1 VGVLILCRRRRCGV
15 SQRKARRVYVRS
27 TVIERRRFDARKV
40 AVTGAG
46 GFIGNAICRALAA
59 EGAEVR
65 GLELNPET
73 AQRVREAGAEFQACD
88 ITDRPA
94 LDRALEGVEMA
105 VHTAAHIREWGRM
118 EDFVRV
124 NVGGT
129 VKVLD
134 AAERAGAERV
144 LHVSSV
150 VVYGY
155 DHPGE
160 QDEDVFHRTYGIPY
174 IDTKSASDA
183 LACRRGAVV
192 IRPGDVYGPASVPWV
207 LRPLELARAGQLAV
221 PGKGDG
227 IMLPLYIDDL
237 VEAVALGL
245 LDGKPGRPYAAW
257 DGTPVTFED
266 YSNRLADMIGGRR
279 ARRLP
284 RPLLTGVGATME
296 AVAVLRGTVPPF
308 SRNAI
313 TFIDRRGTV
322 STRRIREEL
331 GWEPRVN
338 LDEGMRRT
346 EEWLRAEGLL

>member
-1 VGVLILCRRRRCGV
+1 MGEGP
-15 SQRKARRVYVRS
+15 
-27 TVIERRRFDARKV
+27 RFDGRKV

-46 GFIGNAICRALAA
+46 GFIGNAVCRGMV
-59 EGAEVR
+59 ERGAEVV
-65 GLELNPET
+65 GLEIDGKT
-73 AQRVREAGAEFQACD
+73 AGRVLAAGAAYVRAD
-88 ITDRPA
+88 VADR
-94 LDRALEGVEMA
+94 DSVERAIADAGGVEYV
-105 VHTAAHIREWGRM
+105 VHTAAHVREWGDM
-118 EDFVRV
+118 GDFVRV

-129 VKVLD
+129 RNVLD
-134 AAERAGAERV
+134 AATRASVERV
-144 LHVSSV
+144 LHISSV

-155 DHPGE
+155 DEPGE

-207 LRPLELARAGQLAV
+207 LRPLELANAGQLVV
-221 PGKGDG
+221 PGNGDG
-227 IMLPLYIDDL
+227 IMLPVYIDDL

-245 LDGKPGRPYAAW
+245 SEGTPGRPYAAW
-257 DGTPVTFED
+257 DGEPVTFED
-266 YSNRLADMIGGRR
+266 YFNRFAEMVGGRR

-284 RPLLTGVGATME
+284 RPLLGSLAAAIETIAG
-296 AVAVLRGTVPPF
+296 LRNVPPAF

-322 STRRIREEL
+322 STARIRDEL
-331 GWEPRVN
+331 GWAPRVR

>member
-1 VGVLILCRRRRCGV
+1 VDDGH
-15 SQRKARRVYVRS
+15 
-27 TVIERRRFDARKV
+27 RFDGRKV

-46 GFIGNAICRALAA
+46 GFIGNAICRGLAA

-73 AQRVREAGAEFQACD
+73 AARVQDAGAAFEACD
-88 ITDRPA
+88 VTDSSA
-94 LDRALEGVEMA
+94 LERALEGAELV
-105 VHTAAHIREWGRM
+105 VHTAAHVREWGAM

-124 NVGGT
+124 NVSGT
-129 VKVLD
+129 RNVID
-134 AAERAGAERV
+134 AAERGGVERV
-144 LHVSSV
+144 LHLSSV

-155 DHPGE
+155 DEPGE

-192 IRPGDVYGPASVPWV
+192 IRPGDVYGPASVPWT
-207 LRPLELARAGQLAV
+207 LRPLELAKAGQLVV

-227 IMLPLYIDDL
+227 VMLPLYIDDL

-245 LDGKPGRPYAAW
+245 LEGEPGRPYAAW
-257 DGTPVTFED
+257 DEQPVTFED
-266 YSNRLADMIGGRR
+266 YFNRFADLVGGRP

-284 RPLLTGVGATME
+284 RPLLTGVAAAME
-296 AVAVLRGTVPPF
+296 AVAAARRAPPPF

-322 STRRIREEL
+322 SARRIHEEL
-331 GWEPRVN
+331 GWEPRVD

-346 EEWLRAEGLL
+346 ERWLRAEGLL